1 MDIHSAI
8 QYGMKKLGL
17 SYLKDK
23 QKEAVEMFLQGDT
36 VVALPT
42 GYGKSV
48 IFAILPYVFD
58 NLRGKI
64 VTYSIVLLV
73 A

>member
-1 MDIHSAI
+1 MNMDIASAI
-8 QYGMKKLGL
+8 QEAMQKLGL

-23 QKEAVEMFLQGDT
+23 QREAVETFLRGEDT

-42 GYGKSV
+42 GYGKSL

-58 NLRGKI
+58 TLRGN
-64 VTYSIVLLV
+64 
-73 A
+73 